1 MSDKEKEA
9 NIVIGEALLSLL
21 ESESESEVEVEVEVD
36 ISVESLTEHLR
47 RVLETETDDDRRQS
61 ITDAIRQM
69 NRLSV
74 WGEIQSAQLHQIVPE
89 QAERTLRSSGTLH

>member
-21 ESESESEVEVEVEVD
+21 ESESESESESD

-47 RVLETETDDDRRQS
+47 RVLKTETDDDRRQS
-61 ITDAIRQM
+61 ITDAIRQI

-74 WGEIQSAQLHQIVPE
+74 WGEIQSVQLHQIVPE
-89 QAERTLRSSGTLH
+89 QAEKTFRSSSTLH

>member
-21 ESESESEVEVEVEVD
+21 ESESESESEVD

-47 RVLETETDDDRRQS
+47 RVLETETDDERRQS
-61 ITDAIRQM
+61 ITDAIRQI

-74 WGEIQSAQLHQIVPE
+74 WGEIQSVQLHQIVPE
-89 QAERTLRSSGTLH
+89 QAEQTFRSSGTLH